1 MKNRLPFL
9 VILFLS
15 WVANAETI
23 YVTDDLEL
31 ILRSGPSQKNKIVKM
46 LPSSTPLTVLKRES
60 NGYIKVQT
68 PKGSKGYILSRHT
81 KKNHTN
87 SWYLKI
93 ATEKLEQ
100 LRTKY
105 KQIET
110 ELETLKSEHTHKVS
124 DNRSL
129 GEQKDQISQELS
141 ELQQTATSA
150 VQIKQQRDQLQER
163 VVNAERE
170 LQQLKRD
177 KQTLEDSANQTWFIY
192 GGLLAFAGIFLGLLI
207 PKISWRRKS
216 RRWDTF

>member
-1 MKNRLPFL
+1 MKKRLLFL

-15 WVANAETI
+15 WTANAETI

-31 ILRSGPSQKNKIVKM
+31 TLRSDSSQKSKIVKM
-46 LPSSTPLTVLKRES
+46 LPSGTPLTVLKRES
-60 NGYIKVQT
+60 HGYIKVQT

-100 LRTKY
+100 LRSKS

-110 ELETLKSEHTHKVS
+110 ELEILKSEHTNEVS

-141 ELQQTATSA
+141 NLQQTTANTL
-150 VQIKQQRDQLQER
+150 QLKQQRDQLQER

-177 KQTLEDSANQTWFIY
+177 KQTLENSTNQTWFIY
-192 GGLLAFAGIFLGLLI
+192 GGILAFAGIFLGLII
-207 PKISWRRKS
+207 PRISWRRKS
-216 RRWDTF
+216 SRWDTF

>member
-15 WVANAETI
+15 WAANAKTV

-31 ILRSGPSQKNKIVKM
+31 ILRSGSSQKNKIVKM
-46 LPSSTPLTVLKRES
+46 LPSGTPLTVLKHES

-68 PKGSKGYILSRHT
+68 PKGTKGYILSRHT

-87 SWYLKI
+87 SWHLKQ
-93 ATEKLEQ
+93 ATEELEL
-100 LRTKY
+100 LRNENQQMKA
-105 KQIET
+105 K
-110 ELETLKSEHTHKVS
+110 LETLKSEHNNEIS

-129 GEQKDQISQELS
+129 GEHKDQISQELS
-141 ELQQTATSA
+141 ELQQTAAST

-177 KQTLEDSANQTWFIY
+177 KQTLEDSSNQTWFIY
-192 GGLLAFAGIFLGLLI
+192 GGLLAFAGIFLGLII
-207 PKISWRRKS
+207 PRISWRRKS
-216 RRWDTF
+216 SRWDTF

>member
-1 MKNRLPFL
+1 MKKRLLFL

-15 WVANAETI
+15 WTANAETI

-31 ILRSGPSQKNKIVKM
+31 TLRSDSSQKSKIVKM
-46 LPSSTPLTVLKRES
+46 LPSGTSLIVLKRES

-100 LRTKY
+100 LRSKS

-110 ELETLKSEHTHKVS
+110 ELEILKSEHTNEVS

-141 ELQQTATSA
+141 NLQQTTANTL
-150 VQIKQQRDQLQER
+150 QLKQQRDQLQER

-177 KQTLEDSANQTWFIY
+177 KQTLEDSTNQTWFIY
-192 GGLLAFAGIFLGLLI
+192 GGILAFAGIFLGLII
-207 PKISWRRKS
+207 PRISWRRKS
-216 RRWDTF
+216 SRWDTF